1 VTFDGKQQSEMLKS
15 AWSQYIEE
23 LPLLRKYENFTTFL
37 DKHVRDRE
45 ERTALK
51 RRIRTILSGKLPREQ
66 AEVLLVRFFVRLGEA
81 VAMSYDRLSP
91 SMFLSLQ
98 SAPNSQVMRFPT
110 KEVLD
115 AIYNAGKGS

>member
-1 VTFDGKQQSEMLKS
+1 MTFDGKLQSEQLKA

-37 DKHVRDRE
+37 DKHVRDQE
-45 ERTALK
+45 ERKALK
-51 RRIRTILSGKLPREQ
+51 RSIRIVLSRELSRADAQ
-66 AEVLLVRFFVRLGEA
+66 VLLVRFFVRLGEA

-91 SMFLSLQ
+91 SMFLALQ
-98 SAPNSQVMRFPT
+98 SAPNSQVMRWPT

-115 AIYNAGKGS
+115 AVYGASSGS